1 MATTADAASIA
12 TAMIMAGAGTIA
24 DVIMTVIA
32 SSAVGNV
39 DSEASVAVKASAA
52 MAASVAAN
60 FTVEQRR
67 AAAMDSEVVK
77 ASAGVAD
84 FMAAANFTVEQPR
97 AAAMDS
103 ETVKASAGIADF
115 MAAGVRVAVADSAVD
130 DLTAAD
136 LTAAVAGN

>member
-84 FMAAANFTVEQPR
+84 FMAA
-97 AAAMDS
+97 
-103 ETVKASAGIADF
+103 
-115 MAAGVRVAVADSAVD
+115 GVRVAVADSAVD